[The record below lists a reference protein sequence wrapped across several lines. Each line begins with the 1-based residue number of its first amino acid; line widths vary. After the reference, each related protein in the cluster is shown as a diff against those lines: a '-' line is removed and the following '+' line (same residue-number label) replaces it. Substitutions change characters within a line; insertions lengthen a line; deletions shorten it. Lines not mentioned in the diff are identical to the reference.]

1 MKSKWL
7 KLTATVIAVV
17 LGVVVIM
24 GTVSTVWAQGAQ
36 NGINRLGHPTTMSQP
51 GVGARFAGGMMGGRI
66 GNQGETLATIAK
78 TLNMPVADVQKA
90 LLNGKTVA
98 DLAKAKNI
106 TLTKVVDALLAE
118 RQADLKA
125 AVAAKRS
132 TQAQADQILANM
144 KANLPQHLS
153 SPFTPGGNGSG
164 MGMQQGRANGGRMF
178 GGHSGGR
185 GGMSWQHPF
194 GRWNQH
200 QNNPQPNQ

>member
-1 MKSKWL
+1 MKSQWL
-7 KLTATVIAVV
+7 KVTATVIAVV
-17 LGVVVIM
+17 LVVAVIV
-24 GTVSTVWAQGAQ
+24 GTGSTVWAQGAQ
-36 NGINRLGHPTTMSQP
+36 NGINRFGNQTAMSQP
-51 GVGARFAGGMMGGRI
+51 GAGPRFARGMMGGRI
-66 GNQGETLATIAK
+66 GNQGESLATIAK
-78 TLNMPVADVQKA
+78 TLNMPVADVQNA
-90 LLNGKTVA
+90 LLSGKTVA

-106 TLTKVVDALLAE
+106 ALTKVVDALLAE

-125 AVAAKRS
+125 AVVAKRI

-153 SPFTPGGNGSG
+153 SPFTPGGNGGG

-185 GGMSWQHPF
+185 GGMNWQQPF

-200 QNNPQPNQ
+200 QNNAQPNQ